1 MRSEVTLDE
10 LELRRVLGRFV
21 TGVTVV
27 TADVVG
33 VPLGLTANSFTSVSM
48 KPPLVLFCVHSS
60 SRAKA
65 GLQQAG
71 GFAIN
76 ILGADQEHISRQ
88 FARAGENRFADVP
101 FRPGRTGAPIL
112 VGAVAYL
119 ECRTKA
125 EFEGGDH
132 LIVLGEVLEFGILR
146 DTEPLAF
153 LGGRYGQVRCPAP
166 DDES

>member
-1 MRSEVTLDE
+1 MMSEITLDE

-33 VPLGLTANSFTSVSM
+33 APLGLTANSFTSVSM

-60 SRAKA
+60 SRARA

-71 GFAIN
+71 SFAIN
-76 ILGADQEHISRQ
+76 ILGVDQEHVSRQ
-88 FARAGENRFADVP
+88 FARTWESRFTGVP

-112 VGAVAYL
+112 VNAMAYL
-119 ECRTKA
+119 ECRTTA
-125 EFEGGDH
+125 EVEGGDH

-146 DTEPLAF
+146 DAEPLAF
-153 LGGRYGQVRCPAP
+153 LGGRYGQVRCSIP
-166 DDES
+166 DDVS